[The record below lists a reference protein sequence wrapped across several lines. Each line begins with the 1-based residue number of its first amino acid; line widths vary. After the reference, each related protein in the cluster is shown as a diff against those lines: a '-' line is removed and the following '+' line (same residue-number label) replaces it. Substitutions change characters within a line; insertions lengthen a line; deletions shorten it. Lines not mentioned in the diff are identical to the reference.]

1 MASRLK
7 LHEELCEI
15 LGTNKVYFNPPQ
27 SVRMT
32 YPCIKYSKSK
42 LDQKFANNKT
52 YTTMNGY
59 EVIVIDPN
67 PDCDSP
73 DKIIANFERCRFD
86 RSYIADNLYHT
97 VFTIYY

>member
-15 LGTNKVYFNPPQ
+15 LGTNKVYFNPPP

-32 YPCIKYSKSK
+32 YPSIKYSKSN

-52 YTTMNGY
+52 YTSMSGY

-67 PDCDSP
+67 PDSDIP
-73 DKIIANFERCRFD
+73 DKIVGHFERCRFD
-86 RSYIADNLYHT
+86 TSYIADNLYHT
-97 VFTIYY
+97 VLTIYY